1 MSIFIMTMVNTFI
14 SFIVSDVLMIQLISC
29 GVNKYLALG
38 VGLFSALVIYFY
50 VVYNHK
56 MRNKIS

>member
-1 MSIFIMTMVNTFI
+1 MTMVNTFI